1 MGMTSVPSFKHDI
14 VHDLFR
20 RGDELSQAAGSEI
33 LRLRQAMKSVWGIYY
48 SSEYETDDLRFRA
61 IVRKMHETLSD
72 NPNYPN
78 YY

>member
-1 MGMTSVPSFKHDI
+1 MTSDRTFKRDI
-14 VHDLFR
+14 VYELFN

-33 LRLRQAMKSVWGIYY
+33 LRLRQTMRSCWGIYY
-48 SSEYETDDLRFRA
+48 SKEEYASDDLRFRA
-61 IVRKMHETLSD
+61 IFRKMHETLSV

>member
-1 MGMTSVPSFKHDI
+1 MSQPFKHDI
-14 VHDLFR
+14 VDDLFR

-48 SSEYETDDLRFRA
+48 SSEFTNDDVRFRA
-61 IVRKMHETLSD
+61 IVRKMHETLSA

-78 YY
+78 FY